1 MKPISDKAFSEI
13 CNQFSLDCE
22 DYCSQATYLALS
34 QIAGICSPETYPE
47 TQNENFY
54 YKEGFLIYNQKEGSS
69 EKESFIEYITP
80 VFELIINSKESFEEY
95 VGEYALMEEIEIWY
109 NGRFG
114 GTDPTCELCYADD
127 ESFLKDIDYRFV
139 RRNVIRCWDRACET
153 EKPFPVKKV
162 YKLLAADWVGTSE
175 RIG

>member
-22 DYCSQATYLALS
+22 DDCSQATYLALS
-34 QIAGICSPETYPE
+34 HIAVTCSPDSYPE
-47 TQNENFY
+47 S
-54 YKEGFLIYNQKEGSS
+54 YKEGFMIYNQKEGSS
-69 EKESFIEYITP
+69 DKDSFIEFITTAYKL
-80 VFELIINSKESFEEY
+80 VINSKESFEEY
-95 VGEYALMEEIEIWY
+95 VDEYTLMEEIDIWY

-139 RRNVIRCWDRACET
+139 RRNVIRCWDRAGKT
-153 EKPFPVKKV
+153 EEPFPVKEV
-162 YKLLAADWVGTSE
+162 YKLLAADFVGTSE